1 MEKQKVEWERFWSDL
16 VEEKKLKGKIL
27 EMNQADVALGN
38 TMMIEEICHQI
49 FEDYQEWYQNLEKVK
64 KEFLRIIDELQ
75 GVHLQ
80 CSRIKEL
87 DSLLVKV
94 VTKRYKNLRNKQSD
108 YAIICGSNYKE
119 IITDLIGMRLI
130 INYRGKW
137 SDIHNELITHF
148 PYADIVQ
155 YEKDKLL
162 PHPADRGTL
171 LVEIPKV
178 YYASGDN
185 VEEYRKCGLDVRLH
199 EKGYRSIHYTVSFWG
214 VYIEIQVRTIYDEA
228 WSDCDHNYVYK
239 QDENKSHTALEKISS
254 ILCKLTNLSNDVGDN
269 MKEIFDTQSFV
280 DLGNNRWR
288 TSVENMQVFDD
299 ALLRM
304 QEVHAL
310 MQDFRDKLE
319 ADGQEELAGG
329 ME

>member
-1 MEKQKVEWERFWSDL
+1 M
-16 VEEKKLKGKIL
+16 
-27 EMNQADVALGN
+27 
-38 TMMIEEICHQI
+38 
-49 FEDYQEWYQNLEKVK
+49 
-64 KEFLRIIDELQ
+64 
-75 GVHLQ
+75 
-80 CSRIKEL
+80 
-87 DSLLVKV
+87 
-94 VTKRYKNLRNKQSD
+94 
-108 YAIICGSNYKE
+108 
-119 IITDLIGMRLI
+119 I

-137 SDIHNELITHF
+137 SDIHNALIAQF
-148 PYADIVQ
+148 PYADFGQ
-155 YEKDKLL
+155 YEQRKLL
-162 PHPADRGTL
+162 PHPTDRDRL

-178 YYASGDN
+178 YYAIGDD
-185 VEEYRKCGLDVRLH
+185 VEEYRKYGLDVRLH
-199 EKGYRSIHYTVSFWG
+199 EKGYRSIHYTVSFLG

-288 TSVENMQVFDD
+288 TSQGNMKLFND

-304 QEVHAL
+304 QEVYTL

-319 ADGQEELAGG
+319 VDGQDGLAGG